1 MIRIIIQDY
10 YNKGIFTEIILIYK
24 GNYNLLLK
32 LDTLKI
38 LKKQK
43 LIKNSLKVTLLNLYN
58 YFNEI

>member
-10 YNKGIFTEIILIYK
+10 NNKGIFTEIILIYK